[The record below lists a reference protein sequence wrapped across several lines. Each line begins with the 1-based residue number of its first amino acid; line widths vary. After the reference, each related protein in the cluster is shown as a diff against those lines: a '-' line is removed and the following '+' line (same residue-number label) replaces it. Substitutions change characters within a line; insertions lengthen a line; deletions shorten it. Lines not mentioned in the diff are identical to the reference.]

1 MDRIEPTFN
10 SNSVETDQTIVEPP
24 KPQEVTEAE
33 KRKYNKLADVWQR
46 EVAQTI
52 DFIVSFVIFTICLYT
67 AKALDA
73 ENNFTEILMVLLP
86 SIYFVFSDGLA
97 KGQSLGKRI
106 FNISVISKSTG
117 EYCTFTGSFL
127 RNAFTPITGL
137 LDVIIILFKKR
148 RRLGDVF
155 AGTIV
160 VKNS

>member
-1 MDRIEPTFN
+1 MNRIEPTFD
-10 SNSVETDQTIVEPP
+10 SSSL
-24 KPQEVTEAE
+24 EAE
-33 KRKYNKLADVWQR
+33 VSNITLKQPQKESEIAKRRFNKLADVWQR

-52 DFIVSFVIFTICLYT
+52 DFIISFIIFSICLYVT
-67 AKALDA
+67 KAINV
-73 ENNFTEILMVLLP
+73 ENIYTEICIVLFP
-86 SIYFVFSDGLA
+86 SLYYVFSDGFA
-97 KGQSLGKRI
+97 KGQSLGKRL
-106 FNISVISKSTG
+106 FNISVINKNSG
-117 EYCTFTGSFL
+117 EYCTFTQSFL